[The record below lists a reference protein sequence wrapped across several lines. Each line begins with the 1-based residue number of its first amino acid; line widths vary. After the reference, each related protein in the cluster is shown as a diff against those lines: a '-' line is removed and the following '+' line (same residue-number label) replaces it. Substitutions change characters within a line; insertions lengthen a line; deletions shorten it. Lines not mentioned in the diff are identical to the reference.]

1 MQIVDLFDVLA
12 ISYVDFWTFDTHFGV
27 IVLPF
32 PYFGKASRGD
42 WVIAKLGEATGN
54 NVRRWQDPA
63 VATNGLQLVQT
74 LSGDI
79 VAGRDDCEGL
89 WSLFRKLEG
98 GEGRARTLS
107 RKSTSRVNSDSW
119 RPNK

>member
-1 MQIVDLFDVLA
+1 MQIAGLFDVPT
-12 ISYVDFWTFDTHFGV
+12 ISYGDPRTFDTHFGV

-42 WVIAKLGEATGN
+42 WVIAKLGEATDN

-79 VAGRDDCEGL
+79 VAGRDDCGGL

-107 RKSTSRVNSDSW
+107 RKSTSRIESDPW
-119 RPNK
+119 RSNK